1 MGCGVSKASAQPYR
15 TVEIGHFRVNKIL
28 GKGSFG
34 KVCVIERLADGHLFA
49 LKYSDKEKALRDKAI
64 PYIVQERNM
73 LEEFRHTLICGLRY
87 SFQDEKFM
95 YMILDMMSG
104 GDLRFHIKSRLWN
117 QDETTFVIAE
127 ISCALG
133 YLHSHK
139 IVHRDIKPDNIL
151 LDADGHAHLSDFN
164 VAIRYVEGKP
174 LRSVAGTE
182 PYMAPEIII
191 GTGYTMA
198 VDWWSLG
205 VTMFE
210 MVCGERPFRTKLR
223 RKLIRKAKYKFPEP
237 LVGNGTLSELCKSVI
252 TAMLQLDPKKR
263 LGNRLNGASTLQ
275 NHPLF
280 MNLDWNHINTKTA
293 KPVFVPSMT
302 TSNFKT
308 DATTD
313 DLIDFI
319 NQKRRTFQE
328 NDVSNSLFRGFSY
341 FDYTLNSTESH
352 EAQTLSF
359 SNKSDPVDFNEYEY
373 TDRVNTTF
381 DTTDSSGIN
390 RLQSFLSQLSTKQKV
405 GRSVLSSLGVGGL
418 TQRHSN
424 RSYQM
429 PLEDQPR
436 SILQITASASTAHQ
450 ISVGCTGPSHV
461 VHLSPLAK
469 SISTG
474 SSLIAD
480 NAYNQEPEHPI
491 DNIHDVHD
499 CSVQYHSH
507 PLAHLSCPKE
517 PLDMN
522 YSFAGEGETPAQLC
536 ARLDAVTEDTSTTTS
551 TSGTT
556 TTPVVVSAPP
566 LARTPTNTV
575 RNQSKSRQCRN
586 VLIHGHCKFEGK
598 GGQFLH
604 EVSPKASPAASVGPG
619 IITKDNWDNRPR
631 PGSAAIPIMPHPTS
645 RIGSATDVSAAA
657 ATTNPTTTGT
667 TTGQKISVAS
677 PVFTPSRTPLVA
689 AAVTEAQPIRSIPS
703 LTYSP
708 QQLYGSST
716 QTPELMPHLSQPD
729 PARYHQQ
736 YGYGFYDQADQY
748 AGMHM
753 IQGGIKSMGLGQQQ
767 SNMQEQ
773 CGNYQDNAQL
783 ENFFMHQQTNT
794 PYLPLQYH
802 LYNSALPKVSNLPSN
817 IKSSHYFFID
827 DNLRENLLKRNEA
840 VQKVVDPSVPDGP
853 NLPITVDSYHTLFPL
868 EDSSTPSK
876 IFGYPT
882 SVYKAIRSVDGKPYI
897 LRRIEGFRMMNAA
910 TMACLESWRHVRHAN
925 VYLL

>member
-536 ARLDAVTEDTSTTTS
+536 ASPLPTS
-551 TSGTT
+551 
-556 TTPVVVSAPP
+556 P
-566 LARTPTNTV
+566 LVPNFTPT
-575 RNQSKSRQCRN
+575 RARSRS
-586 VLIHGHCKFEGK
+586 LAHPT
-598 GGQFLH
+598 
-604 EVSPKASPAASVGPG
+604 S
-619 IITKDNWDNRPR
+619 
-631 PGSAAIPIMPHPTS
+631 MPHPIITSTDPTAEIHGVDPLVAESIS
-645 RIGSATDVSAAA
+645 RINMGLTSTPYPIRDLDQPIHILHETPSHGNSDVVLQPFEPQC
-657 ATTNPTTTGT
+657 TTKSGIGANTHALTPTTGT
-667 TTGQKISVAS
+667 IDNKLMAERESNQHH
-677 PVFTPSRTPLVA
+677 FTPNLS
-689 AAVTEAQPIRSIPS
+689 
-703 LTYSP
+703 
-708 QQLYGSST
+708 GS
-716 QTPELMPHLSQPD
+716 
-729 PARYHQQ
+729 
-736 YGYGFYDQADQY
+736 
-748 AGMHM
+748 
-753 IQGGIKSMGLGQQQ
+753 
-767 SNMQEQ
+767 
-773 CGNYQDNAQL
+773 
-783 ENFFMHQQTNT
+783 
-794 PYLPLQYH
+794 
-802 LYNSALPKVSNLPSN
+802 
-817 IKSSHYFFID
+817 
-827 DNLRENLLKRNEA
+827 
-840 VQKVVDPSVPDGP
+840 
-853 NLPITVDSYHTLFPL
+853 
-868 EDSSTPSK
+868 
-876 IFGYPT
+876 
-882 SVYKAIRSVDGKPYI
+882 
-897 LRRIEGFRMMNAA
+897 MNANSGA
-910 TMACLESWRHVRHAN
+910 LEYDMMVPFDRSMVAHVALDSLSEN
-925 VYLL
+925 A